1 MKHSFYSAKAS
12 MMKVRFCAVLTM
24 SASSHDVTTPLAIRA
39 VQDMMKS
46 QDFDRKMLLLATQI
60 SHESENRRILLAA
73 LEALLKTLK
82 LSKGGETVLEAMSL
96 LRCIIK
102 LVLRL
107 LTEPAADKCVGCFPP
122 LALLSLIE
130 SQTNPYRY
138 DGGAF
143 PDG

>member
-1 MKHSFYSAKAS
+1 
-12 MMKVRFCAVLTM
+12 
-24 SASSHDVTTPLAIRA
+24 
-39 VQDMMKS
+39 MKS
-46 QDFDRKMLLLATQI
+46 PDFDRKMLLLATQV

-107 LTEPAADKCVGCFPP
+107 LTEPAADKCVVGCFPP
-122 LALLSLIE
+122 LPS
-130 SQTNPYRY
+130 R
-138 DGGAF
+138 
-143 PDG
+143 